1 MLLSTRRVVSS
12 ATCILSLRPLPSAM
26 RPIPP
31 RTLLPH
37 QATVV
42 AHTLRGADGHETG
55 GMQQP
60 GGHVLA
66 LPVVETLPAAS
77 LDGATTVLVLGHPP
91 LASPAYRVPKSPQ
104 ADSVTSNQW
113 RSCRFPC
120 DRSTLATCRSE
131 LDKYGVAP
139 PVQEIINDI
148 NASGAI
154 TYPAEL
160 SSSSGGLSG
169 SGAKSTVL

>member
-66 LPVVETLPAAS
+66 LPVVEPLPAAS

-91 LASPAYRVPKSPQ
+91 LLVLGIAYRNRPKPTQSPVISGE
-104 ADSVTSNQW
+104 AVVFPVTGR
-113 RSCRFPC
+113 RSRH
-120 DRSTLATCRSE
+120 
-131 LDKYGVAP
+131 VAP
-139 PVQEIINDI
+139 NSINT
-148 NASGAI
+148 ALRLQCKR
-154 TYPAEL
+154 L
-160 SSSSGGLSG
+160 STTSTRAAQSRTPLS
-169 SGAKSTVL
+169 